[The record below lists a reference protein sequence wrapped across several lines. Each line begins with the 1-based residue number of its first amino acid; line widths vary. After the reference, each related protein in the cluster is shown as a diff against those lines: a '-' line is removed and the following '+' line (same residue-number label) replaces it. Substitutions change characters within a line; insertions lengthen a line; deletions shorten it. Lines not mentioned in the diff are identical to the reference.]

1 MIDTASYGK
10 ALFQLAQENGSDV
23 CVLDEMGAVQQLL
36 QENPSYALLL
46 DTPAVSQDEKHG
58 LLHEAF
64 GQFDPMLLNFLCL
77 LCDRRAFYQL
87 PACRTA
93 YRACFD
99 EAHDIVRA
107 EAITAVPMQDKQ
119 RSALKAKLE
128 ALTGKNIVLKIS
140 VDPALIGGFTLRYGG
155 VQLRDSIQS
164 RLDRLRRS
172 LDESIV

>member
-10 ALFQLAQENGSDV
+10 ALFQLAQENGNDV
-23 CVLDEMGAVQQLL
+23 RVLDELGAVQQLL

-128 ALTGKNIVLKIS
+128 ALTGKNIVLKNS
-140 VDPALIGGFTLRYGG
+140 VDPALIGGVTLRYGG
-155 VQLRDSIQS
+155 VQLSDSIQS

>member
-23 CVLDEMGAVQQLL
+23 RVLDELGAVQQLL

-58 LLHEAF
+58 LLNEAF

-128 ALTGKNIVLKIS
+128 ALTGKNIVLKNS
-140 VDPALIGGFTLRYGG
+140 VDLALIGGITLRYGG
-155 VQLRDSIQS
+155 VQLSDSIQS

>member
-23 CVLDEMGAVQQLL
+23 RVLDELGAVQQLL

-128 ALTGKNIVLKIS
+128 ALTGKNIVLKNS
-140 VDPALIGGFTLRYGG
+140 VDSALIGGITLRYGG
-155 VQLRDSIQS
+155 VQLSDSIQS

-172 LDESIV
+172 MDESIV

>member
-10 ALFQLAQENGSDV
+10 ALFQLAQENGGDV
-23 CVLDEMGAVQQLL
+23 RVLDELGAVQQLL

-46 DTPAVSQDEKHG
+46 DTPAVSQDEKHS
-58 LLHEAF
+58 LLREAF

-119 RSALKAKLE
+119 RAALKAKLE
-128 ALTGKNIVLKIS
+128 SLTGKNIVLKNS
-140 VDPALIGGFTLRYGG
+140 VDPALIGGITLRYGG
-155 VQLRDSIQS
+155 VQLSDSIQS
-164 RLDRLRRS
+164 RLDGLRRS
-172 LDESIV
+172 LGEAIV

>member
-23 CVLDEMGAVQQLL
+23 RVLDELGAVQQLL

-87 PACRTA
+87 SACRTA

-119 RSALKAKLE
+119 RGALKTKLE
-128 ALTGKNIVLKIS
+128 ALTGKNIVLKNS
-140 VDPALIGGFTLRYGG
+140 VDPALIGGITLRYGG
-155 VQLRDSIQS
+155 VQLSDSIQS

-172 LDESIV
+172 LDEAIV

>member
-23 CVLDEMGAVQQLL
+23 RVLDELGAVQQLL

-87 PACRTA
+87 PA
-93 YRACFD
+93 
-99 EAHDIVRA
+99 
-107 EAITAVPMQDKQ
+107 
-119 RSALKAKLE
+119 
-128 ALTGKNIVLKIS
+128 
-140 VDPALIGGFTLRYGG
+140 
-155 VQLRDSIQS
+155 
-164 RLDRLRRS
+164 
-172 LDESIV
+172 

>member
-23 CVLDEMGAVQQLL
+23 RVLDELGAVQQLL

-64 GQFDPMLLNFLCL
+64 GHFDPMLLNFLCL
-77 LCDRRAFYQL
+77 LCDRRSFYQL

-93 YRACFD
+93 YRASFD

-128 ALTGKNIVLKIS
+128 ALTGKNIVLKNS
-140 VDPALIGGFTLRYGG
+140 VDPALIGGITLRYGG
-155 VQLRDSIQS
+155 VQLSDSIQS

>member
-10 ALFQLAQENGSDV
+10 ALFQLALENGSDV
-23 CVLDEMGAVQQLL
+23 RVLDELGAVQQLL

-128 ALTGKNIVLKIS
+128 ALTGKNIVLKNS
-140 VDPALIGGFTLRYGG
+140 VDPALIGGITLRYGG
-155 VQLRDSIQS
+155 VQLSDSIQS

>member
-10 ALFQLAQENGSDV
+10 ALFQLAQENGNDV
-23 CVLDEMGAVQQLL
+23 RVLDELGAVQQLL

-128 ALTGKNIVLKIS
+128 ALTGKNIVLKNS
-140 VDPALIGGFTLRYGG
+140 VDPALIGGITLRYGG
-155 VQLRDSIQS
+155 VQLSDSIQS

>member
-23 CVLDEMGAVQQLL
+23 RVLDELGAVQQLL

-119 RSALKAKLE
+119 RCALKAKLE
-128 ALTGKNIVLKIS
+128 ALTGKNIVLKNS
-140 VDPALIGGFTLRYGG
+140 VDPALIGGITLRYGG
-155 VQLRDSIQS
+155 VQLSDSIQS

>member
-23 CVLDEMGAVQQLL
+23 HVLDELGAVQQLL

-119 RSALKAKLE
+119 RGALKAKLE
-128 ALTGKNIVLKIS
+128 ALTGKNIVLKNS
-140 VDPALIGGFTLRYGG
+140 VDPALIGGITLRYGG
-155 VQLRDSIQS
+155 VQLSDSIQS

-172 LDESIV
+172 LDEAIV